1 MKSSN
6 IPEEIMDLIENLAKE
21 KEYDVVDIA
30 TKGGAS
36 FIEVVLDKKGGITLD
51 ECARF
56 NSDMVLWIEESDLS
70 DKNYTVEV
78 SSPGLDR
85 ELKSP
90 REFLWAAGKQ
100 VKITMNEPLEERFE
114 MVGELIG
121 AEDGKEIIVRNAS
134 GKDVSVKKKNIK
146 KIKLH
151 I

>member
-56 NSDMVLWIEESDLS
+56 NSDMVLWIGESDLS
-70 DKNYTVEV
+70 NKNYTVEV